1 MWESAR
7 MIPSSQKLKELS
19 LSNDWIEGAKR
30 SACTLR
36 RFDRLN
42 SSMRPKSSSKAETEE
57 TDVLAFV
64 AKNTFPAE
72 DPTVATGERAGT

>member
-1 MWESAR
+1 MFFQIPADSSVKKRVES
-7 MIPSSQKLKELS
+7 
-19 LSNDWIEGAKR
+19 
-30 SACTLR
+30 R
-36 RFDRLN
+36 RIQEFDRLN